1 MSAFNQA
8 FALLKMPID
17 WDTVTE
23 PVWTQATRKLP
34 RRAVLMDW
42 KPGDPDYPEIEV
54 PVENKIE
61 GEASAQWIHPNTG
74 ERYNIRM
81 DKWKNK
87 TLVPD
92 DEDLARNPE
101 ALPYSRLSGTMTVT
115 QPMDEDKAQ
124 TLAEAMGVGR
134 ESLAESGEDQERMG
148 GLDFYNAVDPFGEK
162 GEGNITA
169 DERVVPM
176 PDIDRTLF
184 GLGLGTDMYDLLHH
198 WGMRL
203 KPDESQ
209 SSYARRLWARNQGY
223 DRDTADMMATGIPKS
238 RAPYQSLLRE
248 AVRRVRAA
256 ELHNSLFFD
265 PTSPT
270 EVVGLLNIW
279 DAMGYEEGTEIKN
292 WLNTAV
298 ANAGLPPFAPQPPF
312 LPSDPA
318 MEMYDKYDWER
329 PNWTWRGHDERN

>member
-1 MSAFNQA
+1 MSAFDQA

-34 RRAVLMDW
+34 RSAVLRDW
-42 KPGDPDYPEIEV
+42 KEGDPDYPEIEV
-54 PVENKIE
+54 PVENNIE
-61 GEASAQWIHPNTG
+61 GEASAQWIHPKTG

-81 DKWKNK
+81 DKWQNK

-101 ALPYSRLSGTMTVT
+101 ALPYSRLSGSMTVT
-115 QPMDEDKAQ
+115 KPMEEERANA
-124 TLAEAMGVGR
+124 LAEAMGVGR
-134 ESLAESGEDQERMG
+134 EYLAESEEDQERWG

-162 GEGNITA
+162 GDYNITS

-203 KPDESQ
+203 KPDDNQ
-209 SSYARRLWARNQGY
+209 SRFARRLWARNQGY

-238 RAPYQSLLRE
+238 SSPYQSLLRE

-256 ELHNSLFFD
+256 GLHPSLDFD
-265 PTSPT
+265 PTMPT
-270 EVVGLLNIW
+270 GVVGLLNIW

-292 WLNTAV
+292 WLNDAV
-298 ANAGLPPFAPQPPF
+298 RRKGLAPFAENRPF
-312 LPSDPA
+312 LPPDPA
-318 MEMYDKYDWER
+318 MEMYDKYEWER
-329 PNWTWRGHDERN
+329 PNWTWRGHNERN